1 MKIESQQLR
10 RLIREAIED
19 QVGDSLSKDI
29 DARIASLSNE
39 QQEMLY
45 GIRAS
50 GDIPQFFSL
59 LDTLTL
65 DDDSFDSYE
74 YFMSPAGFE
83 NSIPGMSMLK
93 KEDVFM
99 YDVLITTLLAE
110 QGIVLFLK
118 IDDNISREDHNALYD
133 KIQANQIDAL
143 DNPQLLSIY
152 SLRARRP
159 ITVTGRR
166 GPFSTMG
173 PDQEEL
179 EDIMNKLAEYS
190 NKSTIEIERK
200 ILEYVREYSDYNPNY
215 YVELKTS

>member
-99 YDVLITTLLAE
+99 V
-110 QGIVLFLK
+110 
-118 IDDNISREDHNALYD
+118 
-133 KIQANQIDAL
+133 
-143 DNPQLLSIY
+143 
-152 SLRARRP
+152 
-159 ITVTGRR
+159 
-166 GPFSTMG
+166 
-173 PDQEEL
+173 
-179 EDIMNKLAEYS
+179 
-190 NKSTIEIERK
+190 
-200 ILEYVREYSDYNPNY
+200 
-215 YVELKTS
+215 